1 MPPLAWYGV
10 ILGIAA
16 AVTAAAT
23 RPALRLSLR
32 VGYVAFPNERKVH
45 DKATP
50 YGGGAAMFFGF
61 LVAMIVAAL
70 VSPLHVVFAN
80 SSEPLGVVLAGA
92 AIFSVGLIDD
102 VRDMSAPAKIAGQV
116 LAASILYFLGVTMY
130 EVKVPLAGLVALTP
144 GVTPLITAVWVIAL
158 TNAINLID
166 GLDGLAAGVVAIG
179 GGALAVYGLRLMQLG
194 VLPLDNI
201 GPLIAVIACGVCLG
215 FLPFNFY
222 PARVFMGDAG
232 ALFLGLLLSASTMV
246 IGGRFPVGS
255 LPAHTVPVL
264 SGVTYFFF
272 APLIIP
278 LFILGVPILDMAFAF
293 FRRTARGTGF
303 HTPDKEHIHH
313 RLLRLGHGHRR
324 SVLILW
330 AWTAVLSGFVLFPL
344 FIPSVNAIIP
354 FGAAALGVGLYT
366 LFHPGLR
373 RRESDDRPVATPGNG
388 HRGPV
393 ASDPTVRARP
403 SSAART
409 VNGRRGS
416 DDDSSVLT
424 RPAPRPA
431 GLPPV
436 GSRGA
441 IRRGSRPAPDGF
453 ADGRD
458 EMR

>member
-1 MPPLAWYGV
+1 MPPLASYGV
-10 ILGIAA
+10 ILAVSA
-16 AVTAAAT
+16 VVTAVAT
-23 RPALRLSLR
+23 MPACRLSAR
-32 VGYVAFPNERKVH
+32 VGYVALPHERKVH

-50 YGGGAAMFFGF
+50 YGGGAAMLLGF
-61 LVAMIVAAL
+61 LVAMIVAA
-70 VSPLHVVFAN
+70 VISPLHVIFAN

-102 VRDMSAPAKIAGQV
+102 VRDMSAPAKMAGQV

-130 EVKVPLAGLVALTP
+130 EIKVPLAGLIALTP
-144 GVTPLITAVWVIAL
+144 GVTPLITAAWVIAL

-215 FLPFNFY
+215 FLPFNFH

-232 ALFLGLLLSASTMV
+232 ALLLGLMMSASTMV
-246 IGGRFPVGS
+246 IGGRFPLGG
-255 LPAHTVPVL
+255 LPARTVPVL

-278 LFILGVPILDMAFAF
+278 LFIVGVPILDMAFAF
-293 FRRTARGTGF
+293 VRRTARGTGF

-344 FIPSVNAIIP
+344 FIPRVNAIIP
-354 FGAAALGVGLYT
+354 IGAAALGVGLYT

-373 RRESDDRPVATPGNG
+373 RGETDERATPVPVGGPSPPEGLDPRSPGTPPRDSDYQNG
-388 HRGPV
+388 APKQP
-393 ASDPTVRARP
+393 ADAL
-403 SSAART
+403 
-409 VNGRRGS
+409 
-416 DDDSSVLT
+416 VLT
-424 RPAPRPA
+424 RPASGPPGSSSAGSQQTRRRAPR
-431 GLPPV
+431 
-436 GSRGA
+436 RD
-441 IRRGSRPAPDGF
+441 PDGF
-453 ADGRD
+453 ARGRD

>member
-1 MPPLAWYGV
+1 MPPLASYGV
-10 ILGIAA
+10 ILAVA
-16 AVTAAAT
+16 AVVTAVAT
-23 RPALRLSLR
+23 MPACRLSAR
-32 VGYVAFPNERKVH
+32 VGYVALPHERKVH

-50 YGGGAAMFFGF
+50 YGGGAAMLLGF
-61 LVAMIVAAL
+61 LVAMIVAA
-70 VSPLHVVFAN
+70 VISPLHGIFAN

-102 VRDMSAPAKIAGQV
+102 VRDMSAPAKMAGQV

-130 EVKVPLAGLVALTP
+130 EIKVPLAGLIALTP
-144 GVTPLITAVWVIAL
+144 GVTPLITAAWVIAL

-215 FLPFNFY
+215 FLPFNFH

-232 ALFLGLLLSASTMV
+232 ALLLGLMMSASTMV
-246 IGGRFPVGS
+246 IGGRFPLGG
-255 LPAHTVPVL
+255 LPARTVPVL

-278 LFILGVPILDMAFAF
+278 LFIVGVPILDMAFAF
-293 FRRTARGTGF
+293 VRRTARGTGF

-344 FIPSVNAIIP
+344 FIPRVNAIIP
-354 FGAAALGVGLYT
+354 IGAAALGVGLYT

-373 RRESDDRPVATPGNG
+373 RGETDERATPVPVGGPSPPEGLDPRSPGRSPRDSDYQNG
-388 HRGPV
+388 APKQP
-393 ASDPTVRARP
+393 ADAL
-403 SSAART
+403 
-409 VNGRRGS
+409 
-416 DDDSSVLT
+416 VLT
-424 RPAPRPA
+424 RPASGPAGSSSAGSQQTRRRAPRPD
-431 GLPPV
+431 
-436 GSRGA
+436 
-441 IRRGSRPAPDGF
+441 PDGF
-453 ADGRD
+453 ARGRD